1 MDKVVNQ
8 YKEENLE
15 LINNPMYRDGTYFYN
30 RYFFMYNKKYINNI
44 EFYIDK
50 NTFAI
55 VLNIKPIN
63 GEILRYNSE
72 YDITYRD
79 YVDLIPVDLYLIKM
93 LLNINCNIKIEVSKD
108 NLLNHNK
115 IRLILFLLIW

>member
-1 MDKVVNQ
+1 
-8 YKEENLE
+8 
-15 LINNPMYRDGTYFYN
+15 MYRDGTYFYN

-115 IRLILFLLIW
+115 IRLILFLLIWQVT